1 MQPESAKTVLI
12 ISSLTPKS
20 LKVST
25 GRPTAIASSAAV
37 DDTVTSP
44 RAPASASVIGPA
56 AKCSASDSNR
66 PFWTRAAYSCG

>member
-20 LKVST
+20 LRVST

-37 DDTVTSP
+37 DETVTSP
-44 RAPASASVIGPA
+44 RRPGELLGHRPGGEVQGVGLH
-56 AKCSASDSNR
+56 R
-66 PFWTRAAYSCG
+66 PFWTRAA

>member
-20 LKVST
+20 LRVST

-44 RAPASASVIGPA
+44 RAPASASVIDPA
-56 AKCSASDSNR
+56 AKCRESDSNW
-66 PFWTRAAYSCG
+66 PFWTRAA